1 MRLREPEMPLDPEI
15 ERELDAIDSA
25 LAGDQV
31 DPDLEGL
38 AQLARELRRE
48 RPELTAAALV
58 ELDELAAAGFP
69 PRASDHLARLHRRTA
84 SASRPLREKS
94 AHRLVPALG
103 AVSVFVVA
111 IGVGISQSGVLDS
124 GEDGGQNGGVVRVE
138 GGGAAPY
145 LSGSKTGRDAAPPAD
160 PSKDPGFDHAARGVE
175 SYTQHLPAG
184 RYAYSGDGSSK
195 RQVAQDVDLGL
206 STAPEDFRDAADG
219 VLDVVDDH
227 RGFVVRSNV
236 SGGDPGVAG
245 AQRGR
250 ASFRL
255 RIPAGELSSA
265 LGDLSN
271 LGHVVSRSDGSVD
284 VTDRFVSARDRIDAL
299 TPARD
304 RLLQRLEEASTF
316 AEQQSIRAQ
325 LRIVQARLAD
335 AHQDLDRARQRV
347 HLVPVG
353 VTIAAD
359 GEASAGGQWTIGD
372 ALDDAGRVLTV
383 SAGVALVAA
392 AALLPLA
399 LLVVLVASGRREW
412 VRRQRDRVLDA
423 APGSNPS

>member
-15 ERELDAIDSA
+15 ERDLDAIDSA
-25 LAGDQV
+25 LAGDHV

-48 RPELTAAALV
+48 RPEPTAAALV

-84 SASRPLREKS
+84 NASRPLRERG
-94 AHRLVPALG
+94 ARRLVPALG

-111 IGVGISQSGVLDS
+111 IGVGISQSGVLD
-124 GEDGGQNGGVVRVE
+124 GGGDGGPQDGGVSGLTQE
-138 GGGAAPY
+138 PGG
-145 LSGSKTGRDAAPPAD
+145 APPAID
-160 PSKDPGFDHAARGVE
+160 QSGTRPRSDLAGRMSKDSGFARANAPSAE
-175 SYTQHLPAG
+175 LLYAG
-184 RYAYSGDGSSK
+184 RSSANPSK

-250 ASFRL
+250 ASFTL

-284 VTDRFVSARDRIDAL
+284 VTDRFVSARNRIDAL
-299 TPARD
+299 TPVRD

-325 LRIVQARLAD
+325 LRIVQMRLAD

-372 ALDDAGRVLTV
+372 ALDDASRVLTV